1 MTHSSRSRPI
11 CISLPRLVGRSADQQ
26 RIGATDQS
34 GQNDTGCTFLHVDM
48 DAFFASVEIRRD
60 PTLRGKPVVV
70 GGYRNR
76 GVVAAASYEARKYG
90 VKSAMPMSKAL
101 RLCPHAVVLPG
112 RHSEYQE
119 VSAQVMAIL
128 RDVTPRV
135 QPLSLDEA
143 FLDIRGSIRLLGAP
157 ATIARSIRERVER
170 ELALTC
176 SVGIASVLFVA
187 KIASTRCKP
196 DGMLVVPAD
205 GVLDFLH
212 PLPVSALWG
221 VGPTTERKLVSLG
234 VQTIG
239 DIALAR
245 PQTLRSNLGSAAAAH
260 LTALASGHD
269 ARDVTPTRVEKSIGA
284 EETYLFDLV
293 QTDDAVTEIHKLCQL
308 VGARLRRADM
318 QTGSIALKL
327 RTADFSTLSRS
338 RVLPSRTDT
347 ARDLFEA
354 AAQLW
359 SHFERTELQGRGMR
373 LIGVRAE
380 KLEPASQADRQL
392 SFDDLEPAP
401 GWAAAE
407 RAVDTV
413 IERFGSG
420 AVGPAALLRNTTG
433 RDK

>member
-1 MTHSSRSRPI
+1 M
-11 CISLPRLVGRSADQQ
+11 GRSADQQ

-34 GQNDTGCTFLHVDM
+34 GRNDTGCTFLHVDM

-60 PTLRGKPVVV
+60 PSLQGKPVIV

-90 VKSAMPMSKAL
+90 VKSAMAMGKAL

-119 VSAQVMAIL
+119 VSSQVMAIL
-128 RDVTPRV
+128 RDITPQV

-157 ATIARSIRERVER
+157 VTIATQIRERVER
-170 ELALTC
+170 ELSLTC

-205 GVLDFLH
+205 RVLDFLH

-221 VGPTTERKLVSLG
+221 VGPTTERKLISLG
-234 VQTIG
+234 MQSVG

-245 PQTLRSNLGSAAAAH
+245 PQTLRTNLGAAAAAQIS
-260 LTALASGHD
+260 ALANGQ
-269 ARDVTPTRVEKSIGA
+269 DVRAVSPTRVEKSIGA
-284 EETYLFDLV
+284 EETFLFDLV
-293 QTDDAVTEIHKLCQL
+293 QTDEAITEIHKLCQL
-308 VGARLRRADM
+308 VGARLRRAGR
-318 QTGSIALKL
+318 QSRSVALKL
-327 RTADFSTLSRS
+327 RTADFTTLSRS
-338 RVLPSRTDT
+338 RVLPEATDT
-347 ARDLFEA
+347 ARDLYEA
-354 AAQLW
+354 AAALW
-359 SHFERTELQGRGMR
+359 THFERTELQGRGMR

-380 KLEPASQADRQL
+380 KLEPADSGERQL
-392 SFDDLEPAP
+392 SFDDLQPAP
-401 GWAAAE
+401 DWAATE
-407 RAVDTV
+407 RAVDSV

-420 AVGPAALLRNTTG
+420 AVGPAALLRNKPGSG
-433 RDK
+433 R